1 MVAKF
6 ELEFDKLMIP
16 IILDGLADVA
26 VVPTGR

>member
-6 ELEFDKLMIP
+6 ELEFAKLIIP
-16 IILDGLADVA
+16 IILDGLADEA